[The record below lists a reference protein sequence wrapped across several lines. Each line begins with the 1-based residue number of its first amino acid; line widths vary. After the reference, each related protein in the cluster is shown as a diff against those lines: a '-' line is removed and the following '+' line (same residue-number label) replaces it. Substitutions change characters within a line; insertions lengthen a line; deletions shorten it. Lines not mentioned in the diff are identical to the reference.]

1 MNLTICELPR
11 IPCDCAPS
19 PRSRGRRRQG
29 GGADAG
35 GAGASDAQASEVAAS
50 DAASEDTAVLSPSKQ
65 GKGARASGS
74 CAAGGSAGAAGGSS
88 SNLDRVLAS
97 VASAQGANGADDG
110 EEVQAGALVFGR
122 KTFDSAFNGIASVFK
137 DLEQLEEKIWNS
149 SLQVK
154 VCNNITSLSFYE
166 LSVCITCSNS

>member
-1 MNLTICELPR
+1 MNLTVGELPR

-29 GGADAG
+29 GSDAG
-35 GAGASDAQASEVAAS
+35 GAGGSDAQASEMAAS
-50 DAASEDTAVLSPSKQ
+50 DAASEDTAVQSSPSKQ
-65 GKGARASGS
+65 GKGARASG
-74 CAAGGSAGAAGGSS
+74 AGAGAAGGSSGAGGGGS

-154 VCNNITSLSFYE
+154 VCSNIVTLFY
-166 LSVCITCSNS
+166 